1 VVVRRLFVHR
11 LSVNRACT
19 GGKFSLVHDGDV
31 QRSMLAVVLC
41 LASSWWTT
49 VEFGPRPC
57 DSHVLYAVRLNGHRL
72 RPHQS
77 ATSSSG
83 PCRSCALTP
92 YMSPMASEAGEG
104 RYGLRRLRNVADST
118 KHRALTP
125 QRRRVR
131 ALEARA
137 GAGRSRR
144 PTPPVAVRPPL
155 LVTVVGCVSAWW
167 TRLTRRQAS
176 D

>member
-1 VVVRRLFVHR
+1 MVVRRLFVHR

-49 VEFGPRPC
+49 VEFGPCPC

-131 ALEARA
+131 AGGPRGG
-137 GAGRSRR
+137 GAVPPAHPTSGSETPIASHCGRLCIR
-144 PTPPVAVRPPL
+144 
-155 LVTVVGCVSAWW
+155 LVDPFDPSPG
-167 TRLTRRQAS
+167 
-176 D
+176 